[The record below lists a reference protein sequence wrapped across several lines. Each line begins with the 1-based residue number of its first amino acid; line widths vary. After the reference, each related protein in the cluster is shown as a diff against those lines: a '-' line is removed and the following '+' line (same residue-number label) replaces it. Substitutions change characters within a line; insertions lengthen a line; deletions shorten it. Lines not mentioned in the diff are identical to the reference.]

1 MSLAAAVCCCLFS
14 TQVWAQTG
22 VDDDRVSLP
31 EGPGSLEGVGE
42 NIEIDPNMGSMSYAV
57 SINTPGGVNGLS
69 PALGLNYSSAGSSS
83 VVGVGW
89 SLPTMSIERM
99 TMRETP
105 EYNDEDYFAVNGGDE
120 LVMVEDRGDERVY
133 RQRFEG
139 SFVRYTWRDVGD
151 GAAGYWTAE
160 YPDGSIGYY
169 GAVEDG
175 SSVSASRTEDSG
187 RTYKYYLVEKVDAFG
202 NRLVYNYDKLDGN
215 VPLMSSIEYAF
226 LGDTALYRIE
236 FDYEDRDDK
245 LSDAGAGFEELLE
258 YRLTN
263 IRVTANEQTIREYV
277 LSYEDYT
284 SAGGFSRLEN
294 VRRYG
299 FGGEATGELYPIA
312 FTFGYSKALGVECQ
326 GADCDKPYLVNMGQT
341 QGAAGLATGQ
351 ATLLDI
357 NSDGLPDILD
367 TTEATAH
374 KILINQL
381 STDGT
386 HAFQNPVE
394 SALGTGSNFGLGNEV
409 TQTIDVNGDGL
420 SDLVNTQSGATI
432 VAGYNAED
440 WVATGN
446 ISADVLLNVDLS
458 QAKFLD
464 YNNDKKIDIIS
475 SDSTTTIVYE
485 NMGDSFQARTVD
497 PLGVPLSDSQ
507 TIQLSDMNGD
517 GSMDVVEIRSDGSIR
532 YRLNYGWGKW
542 SEWRNTTGVSVESSE
557 RELVELED
565 LNGDGI
571 SDVVIVTATQV
582 KYAIN
587 RNGDRFDPFVTIT
600 SSDIDGSL
608 PERQMGDKVL
618 YADMNANG
626 SEDVVWFDTSGQV
639 QYLELFPV
647 RPNLLSRI
655 ENNIGSVQKIDYTTS
670 AIQEAT
676 AREAG
681 DPWSSSLSIP
691 MNIVA
696 STDTYVTLTGDDDGS
711 GLHERVDYLYRDGFY
726 DGVEKQFRGFSRVTI
741 TQQRSDAQEEGTRM
755 LEFNLGREKPHFNG
769 LLERS
774 TVTSGGR
781 TLSEANNTYNECDL
795 EGIPTPTQLEADG
808 RFGVYF
814 ACKTEDRNIIMEGAA
829 EEDWVTLVS
838 RSEYDGWGN
847 VIKSSNLG
855 VEDQTGDELFNET
868 TFYYPGDNDRWFVGL
883 PLETT
888 MYTVEGGSV
897 RTQEQYFYDGE
908 DFVGTQT
915 GLTHGFMTRKTVKA
929 DDGTTLTPLRAKA
942 DEFGNVAASIDANGD
957 PSNTDSHYREYIYD
971 DRGLFLTYLDVH
983 VADGHVLRRST
994 QYEPYFQN
1002 MTDVTDWVLV
1012 KDGEEASARNEKHY
1026 EYDDF
1031 GRQVAVFEPGDDDDK
1046 PSMEFAYELGDPFT
1060 RLVVKARTERN
1071 GSVTEESY
1079 RCLDGL
1085 GRNYQTR
1092 SKTADGNYLVSGFT
1106 IFNARGAEVEIY
1118 QAYTSDSPDCETEPP
1133 TGVLSS
1139 YALMDST
1146 FRVIEMSEPGE
1157 DIYGERLITRTDYA
1171 PLKQL
1176 DYDPEDL
1183 DENSPHFDTPTIK
1196 HMDGLGRTT
1205 ALERTLAGGT
1215 SATYNYFYDETN
1227 SFSGYTDPQGNR
1239 HELVVDLAGRTLAVR
1254 NATTGEQSY
1263 TYDDAG
1269 NILSYTDARGV
1280 TTRYAYDGANRLIET
1295 WDEADKEGTLISY
1308 HYDTV
1313 PEDCEIT
1320 ECTNPANRLAK
1331 ISYPTPFGQGSDRV
1345 GYDSRQRIV
1354 FQGRQFGDVL
1364 DMTTKTTF
1372 DNRGRITKVD
1382 YSDGTSLESVYD
1394 PTGRVTSVK
1403 GFIDNITYSE
1413 RGLFAGLEYANGAT
1427 TELRYDAL
1435 QRLESRINKD
1445 GTGKIIEG
1453 LVMDRDRV
1461 GNILTL
1467 EDMTEREGISHA
1479 SNYTY
1484 DAWYRVN
1491 EAKQQTDGEEETLTY
1506 NFDELDRLTGVSS
1519 DRASSAAHV
1528 GDMAYDAER
1537 PLALQT
1543 AGAIELEHDAAGQ
1556 MTRRGDLELE
1566 WDYMARITKALKYGK
1581 EERHIYGAD
1590 KARIAIIGED
1600 RTVFYGFGNAE
1611 IRDGVSHVYVRPLSD
1626 RIARSN
1632 ATTLMTEIF
1641 EDMDEDGTLTSV
1653 DAWLAQEEG
1662 ADLGEFSTEH
1672 MLAAAASRMLADKQD
1687 AKTFLHTD
1695 MMTSLV
1701 SATDEGGEVIGQRV
1715 YSPTGVVRQE
1725 VGYVDVYSFTGQEY
1739 NDFTDLLQFKM
1750 RDLDP
1755 VLGRWAS
1762 FDPAFVKLD
1771 PAAMSAVGEATTGY
1785 AYVAGN
1791 YANTI
1796 DPLGLNGGNGDGK
1809 GGNKK
1814 GGNNNNNNNS
1824 KDKKGGDKGNDKQN
1838 PNGDTKGMNDVVGEM
1853 EMEIAMENSKSDV
1866 GGRAG
1871 YVVGGDPYAGD
1882 AAPQA
1887 PAQTAGGGG
1896 EGQAPQG
1903 EADVSIEVNGAGAGK
1918 SVPIQT
1924 NGGGGG
1930 EGSGLPAPPQRN
1942 RAASA
1947 SDNPG
1952 AAPGAAAA
1960 RASVSGSG
1968 GPGLVI
1974 SDQRAANFNPNA
1986 GGGGGG
1992 GGGGT
1997 GNKWS
2002 RKKKLGVGGAILFLM
2017 VAPPSIV
2024 LAVLEAEK

>member
-1 MSLAAAVCCCLFS
+1 MSLGAAICCCLFS

-57 SINTPGGVNGLS
+57 EINTPSGVNGLS
-69 PALGLNYSSAGSSS
+69 PSLGLNYSSAGSSS

-89 SLPTMSIERM
+89 SMPMMTIERM

-105 EYNDEDYFAVNGGDE
+105 EYNVEDYFAVNGGDE
-120 LVMVEDRGDERVY
+120 LVMVEDKGDERVY
-133 RQRFEG
+133 RARFEG
-139 SFVRYTWRDVGD
+139 SFVRYTWREVDQGE
-151 GAAGYWTAE
+151 AGYWTAE

-175 SSVSASRTEDSG
+175 SSVASARTEENG
-187 RTYKYYLVEKVDAFG
+187 RTYKYHLVEKVDVFG
-202 NRLVYNYDKLDGN
+202 NRIVYSYDKLAGN
-215 VPLMSSIEYAF
+215 VPLPSTIEYAF

-236 FDYEDRDDK
+236 FDYEQRDDK

-263 IRVTANEQTIREYV
+263 LRVTANEQIVREYV

-299 FGGEATGELYPIA
+299 LGGASSGTLYPIE

-326 GADCDKPYLVNMGQT
+326 GADCDSPYLVSMGQV

-374 KILINQL
+374 KILINRL

-386 HAFQNPVE
+386 HGFDAPYE
-394 SALGTGSNFGLGNEV
+394 SATGTGSNFGLGNEV
-409 TQTIDVNGDGL
+409 TQIIDINGDGL

-432 VAGYNAED
+432 VAGYNATD
-440 WVATGN
+440 WVDTGS
-446 ISADVLLNVDLS
+446 ITADVLLNVDLS

-475 SDSTTTIVYE
+475 SDSNTTIVYE

-497 PLGVPLSDSQ
+497 PLGVTLSDSQ
-507 TIQLSDMNGD
+507 TVQLSDMNGD
-517 GSMDVVEIRSDGSIR
+517 GMMDVVEIQSGGSIR
-532 YRLNYGWGKW
+532 YRLNYGWGTW
-542 SEWRNTTGVSVESSE
+542 SGWRTTSGVSVDSSE

-571 SDVVIVTATQV
+571 SDVVVVTATQV

-587 RNGDRFDPFVTIT
+587 RNGDRFDPFVIID
-600 SSDIDGSL
+600 SDDIAGSL
-608 PERQMGDKVL
+608 PERQMGDKIL

-655 ENNIGSVQKIDYTTS
+655 ENGIGSVQKIEYTTS

-676 AREAG
+676 AREEG
-681 DPWSSSLSIP
+681 NPWTSSLSIP
-691 MNIVA
+691 MNIVG

-711 GLHERVDYLYRDGFY
+711 GLHERVDYSYRDGFY
-726 DGVEKQFRGFSRVTI
+726 DGVEKQFRGFSRVMI
-741 TQQRSDAQEEGTRM
+741 TQQRSDAQEEGTRVM
-755 LEFNLGREKPHFNG
+755 EFNLGQEKPHFNG

-774 TVTSGGR
+774 TTTSGGR
-781 TLSEANNTYNECDL
+781 TLSEANNVYEECDL
-795 EGIPTPTQLEADG
+795 DGIPTPSQLQAQG

-814 ACKTEDRNIIMEGAA
+814 ACKTEDRNIIMEGAPEA
-829 EEDWVTLVS
+829 DWVTLVS

-847 VIKSSNLG
+847 VIKSSQLG
-855 VEDQTGDELFNET
+855 VENQDGDELFNET
-868 TFYYPGDNDRWFVGL
+868 SYYYPGDGDRWLVGL
-883 PLETT
+883 ALQSST
-888 MYTVEGGSV
+888 YTVEGGSI
-897 RTQEQYFYDGE
+897 RTEETFYYDGQ

-915 GLTHGFMTRKTVKA
+915 GLTHGFLTRKTVKA
-929 DDGTTLTPLRAKA
+929 DDGTTLTPLRAKPDA
-942 DEFGNVAASIDANGD
+942 FGNVAASIDANGD
-957 PSNTDSHYREYIYD
+957 PSDTSSHYREYIYD

-1002 MTDVTDWVLV
+1002 LTDVTDWVLI
-1012 KDGEEASARNEKHY
+1012 KDGQEASSRNEKHY
-1026 EYDDF
+1026 TYDEF

-1071 GSVTEESY
+1071 GAMTEESY

-1106 IFNARGAEVEIY
+1106 IFNGRGAEVEIY
-1118 QAYTSDSPDCETEPP
+1118 QPYTSDSPECETSAPA
-1133 TGVLSS
+1133 GVLSS

-1146 FRVIEMSEPGE
+1146 FRVLEMSEPGE

-1171 PLKQL
+1171 PLKQFN
-1176 DYDPEDL
+1176 YDPEDL
-1183 DENSPHFDTPTIK
+1183 DETSPHFDTPTIK
-1196 HMDGLGRTT
+1196 YMDGIGRTI
-1205 ALERTLAGGT
+1205 ALERTLAGGA

-1269 NILSYTDARGV
+1269 NILTYTDARGV

-1295 WDEADKEGTLISY
+1295 WDEADREGTLISY

-1313 PEDCEIT
+1313 PEDCDIT
-1320 ECTNPANRLAK
+1320 ECTNPANRLAQ
-1331 ISYPTPFGQGSDRV
+1331 ITYPTPFGQGSDRV

-1372 DNRGRITKVD
+1372 DNRGRIIKVD
-1382 YSDGTSLESVYD
+1382 HSDGTSLENIYD
-1394 PTGRVTSVK
+1394 PTGRVTGVE

-1413 RGLFAGLEYANGAT
+1413 RGLLAGLEYANGAT
-1427 TELRYDAL
+1427 TELRYDSL

-1445 GTGKIIEG
+1445 GAGQIIEG
-1453 LVMDRDRV
+1453 LVFDRDRV

-1479 SNYTY
+1479 SDYTY

-1519 DRASSAAHV
+1519 DLASSAAHV
-1528 GDMAYDAER
+1528 GDMAYDSER
-1537 PLALQT
+1537 PLALAT
-1543 AGAIELEHDAAGQ
+1543 AGVIELEHDAAGQ

-1611 IRDGVSHVYVRPLSD
+1611 IRDGVSHVYVRPVGD
-1626 RIARSN
+1626 RLARSN

-1641 EDMDEDGTLTSV
+1641 EDMNEDGTLTSV
-1653 DAWLAQEEG
+1653 DAWLAQRED
-1662 ADLGEFSTEH
+1662 ADLGEFSIEH
-1672 MLAAAASRMLADKQD
+1672 MLAAAASRMLADEQD
-1687 AKTFLHTD
+1687 SKTFLHTD
-1695 MMTSLV
+1695 MMTSIV

-1725 VGYVDVYSFTGQEY
+1725 VGHVDVYSFTGQEY

-1755 VLGRWAS
+1755 MLGRWAS

-1771 PAAMSAVGEATTGY
+1771 PAAMNSVGEATTGY

-1791 YANTI
+1791 YVNTI
-1796 DPLGLNGGNGDGK
+1796 DPLGLEGEKDK
-1809 GGNKK
+1809 KPSKEKK
-1814 GGNNNNNNNS
+1814 GGD
-1824 KDKKGGDKGNDKQN
+1824 KDKKGGDKQN
-1838 PNGDTKGMNDVVGEM
+1838 EKSGDTAGMNDVVGEM
-1853 EMEIAMENSKSDV
+1853 ELDATLELSKNDV

-1871 YVVGGDPYAGD
+1871 YVVGGDPYAAD
-1882 AAPQA
+1882 AAPAA

-1896 EGQAPQG
+1896 EGQQQQG
-1903 EADVSIEVNGAGAGK
+1903 EADVSIAVNGGGQGK

-1930 EGSGLPAPPQRN
+1930 EGSGLPAPPLRN
-1942 RAASA
+1942 RASSA

-1952 AAPGAAAA
+1952 AAPGAAA

-1968 GPGLVI
+1968 GNGLVI
-1974 SDQRAANFNPNA
+1974 SNQPAAQFNPNA

-1992 GGGGT
+1992 GNNNGVNG
-1997 GNKWS
+1997 KWS
-2002 RKKKLGVGGAILFLM
+2002 TKKKLGVGGAILFLM

-2024 LAVLEAEK
+2024 LAILEANK